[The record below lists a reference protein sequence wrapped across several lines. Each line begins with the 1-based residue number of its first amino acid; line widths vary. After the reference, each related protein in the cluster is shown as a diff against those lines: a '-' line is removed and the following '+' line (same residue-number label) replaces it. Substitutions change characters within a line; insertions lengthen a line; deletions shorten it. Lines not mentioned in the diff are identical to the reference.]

1 MKKVHSSIRAVCL
14 LLLAAAVLT
23 GVGVSFGRYSS
34 QIRDTLLFQAA
45 PKEESR
51 AITIHAPSGWQVTDQ
66 RATLTFSLVSSADDQ
81 RATLCLTAT
90 EGFSTDGSVT
100 LTVDGVTYTAVPQRV
115 VQGDPL
121 YDKMGAGMVYRFDD
135 AGAERVWSVSADTTY
150 TLTVTGQADASLL
163 RLTATEA

>member
-1 MKKVHSSIRAVCL
+1 MSLAHKRIRIVCL
-14 LLLAAAVLT
+14 LLIAGLLLT
-23 GVGVSFGRYSS
+23 GIGVAFGRYSS
-34 QIRDTLLFQAA
+34 TIRDTILFQAQQSDPA
-45 PKEESR
+45 R
-51 AITIHAPSGWQVTDQ
+51 AITIHAPSGWQVSNQ

-90 EGFSTDGSVT
+90 EGFSTDGAVT

-115 VQGDPL
+115 VKGDPL